1 MIKSFRCRKTE
12 RIFTGKFSATLP
24 RAIQKAAARKLE
36 IIDAARDLE
45 DLKTPP
51 GNRLEALSGDRRGQ
65 HSIRI
70 NEQWRVCFVWQ
81 DGNANDVEIVDYHQG
96 GRMNGRDFPPV
107 HPGEILL
114 EEFLKPMGISQ
125 YRLAESIRV
134 PARRINEIV
143 LKKRGITADTSL
155 RLSRFFGNS
164 AQFWM
169 NLQTRYEL
177 ESARDLSAASIDREV
192 RPYTAV

>member
-1 MIKSFRCRKTE
+1 M
-12 RIFTGKFSATLP
+12 
-24 RAIQKAAARKLE
+24 
-36 IIDAARDLE
+36 
-45 DLKTPP
+45 
-51 GNRLEALSGDRRGQ
+51 
-65 HSIRI
+65 
-70 NEQWRVCFVWQ
+70 NE
-81 DGNANDVEIVDYHQG
+81 
-96 GRMNGRDFPPV
+96 RDFPPV

-125 YRLAESIRV
+125 YRLAERIHV

-143 LKKRGITADTSL
+143 LEKRGITADTAL

-177 ESARDLSAASIDREV
+177 ESVRESSASSIDREV
-192 RPYTAV
+192 RPHAAA

>member
-1 MIKSFRCRKTE
+1 MSQRSLFSLSFGNILFE
-12 RIFTGKFSATLP
+12 
-24 RAIQKAAARKLE
+24 AIR
-36 IIDAARDLE
+36 
-45 DLKTPP
+45 
-51 GNRLEALSGDRRGQ
+51 
-65 HSIRI
+65 
-70 NEQWRVCFVWQ
+70 
-81 DGNANDVEIVDYHQG
+81 
-96 GRMNGRDFPPV
+96 
-107 HPGEILL
+107 
-114 EEFLKPMGISQ
+114 

-143 LKKRGITADTSL
+143 LEKRGITADTAL

-192 RPYTAV
+192 RPHAAA

>member
-1 MIKSFRCRKTE
+1 
-12 RIFTGKFSATLP
+12 
-24 RAIQKAAARKLE
+24 
-36 IIDAARDLE
+36 
-45 DLKTPP
+45 
-51 GNRLEALSGDRRGQ
+51 
-65 HSIRI
+65 
-70 NEQWRVCFVWQ
+70 
-81 DGNANDVEIVDYHQG
+81 
-96 GRMNGRDFPPV
+96 MNGRDFPPV

-114 EEFLKPMGISQ
+114 EEFLKPMSMSQ

-143 LKKRGITADTSL
+143 LGKRGITADTAL

-177 ESARDLSAASIDREV
+177 ESARDLSASSIDREV
-192 RPYTAV
+192 RPHAAS